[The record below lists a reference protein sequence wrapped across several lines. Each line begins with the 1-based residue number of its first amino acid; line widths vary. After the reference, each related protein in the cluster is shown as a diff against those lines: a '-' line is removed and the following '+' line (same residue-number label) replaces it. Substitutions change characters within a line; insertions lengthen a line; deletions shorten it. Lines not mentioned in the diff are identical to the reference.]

1 MISDNEIIALFFNR
15 SQEAVKELADKYGKM
30 CMSFS
35 YRILKT
41 IATPKS
47 VLTILT
53 SPCGTPCRLIDLIR

>member
-15 SQEAVKELADKYGKM
+15 SQEAVKELADKYGK
-30 CMSFS
+30 
-35 YRILKT
+35 T

-53 SPCGTPCRLIDLIR
+53 LSCGTPCRLIDLIR